1 MNKILNAYNKTN
13 NFGRLFGMDYKIT
26 SPTTIEYYMTVD
38 EKFLATPTAMH
49 GGALA
54 GMMDAVVGVA
64 SLNVTSKKGKV
75 VSTIE
80 FKINYLKPVL
90 LGEQLKG
97 VGTVLSEGNRI
108 IITKGEIFNQNDELV
123 ALATATLNAYPWEKS
138 DFYSED

>member
-1 MNKILNAYNKTN
+1 MNKILKAYNKTN
-13 NFGRLFGMDYKIT
+13 AFGRLFGMDYKIT

-38 EKFLATPTAMH
+38 EQFLATPTAMH

-90 LGEQLKG
+90 LGDELKG

-123 ALATATLNAYPWEKS
+123 ALATATLNAYPWGKS
-138 DFYSED
+138 DFYSEE